1 MSLASMFH
9 WFRRG
14 ARKHERVAVCPTEN
28 GLAMAL
34 AERQPGG
41 GTVVHWV
48 EFIEP
53 AAPAQPPEPP
63 PEKDPEGGGRRSGDR
78 RANDRRQ
85 PGGSEPWFGPER
97 RQSDRRTGPRR
108 VGPRR
113 SRNQDSPPVS
123 PVANAG
129 ELARWYEPLLAAINR
144 LDLRPVPCTTL
155 LRPGDYSLV
164 MVDSPDVPAN
174 ELRSAL
180 RWQLKDLIDFHID
193 DAVID
198 VFAVPERDGHAGRR
212 VYAVAARRE
221 RVQHLVNLLDAVGC
235 NLTTIDIP
243 ELALLNI
250 AERLPEDEAG
260 VALIAF
266 GPDQGL
272 LTLTR
277 DGELYFSRRVDCGTA
292 RLLAAQDGSELTPA
306 LEAVLDGL
314 TIEVQR
320 SLDFYERHFGQAS
333 VSALVLSPIPGLND
347 QVCQYLEAQLG
358 VRTRWLN
365 LEVDCGLEE
374 ARSREATLFGIA
386 AIGAA
391 LREDEVAL

>member
-1 MSLASMFH
+1 MSLSSIFH

-14 ARKHERVAVCPTEN
+14 ARKNERVAVCATDQ
-28 GLAMAL
+28 GLVLAL
-34 AERQPGG
+34 AERLAGG
-41 GTVVHWV
+41 DSVVRWV
-48 EFIEP
+48 EFIAP
-53 AAPAQPPEPP
+53 TAPAQPAEPP

-78 RANDRRQ
+78 RGEDRRQ
-85 PGGSEPWFGPER
+85 PGGSAPWFGPER
-97 RQSDRRTGPRR
+97 RQANRRVGPRR

-113 SRNQDSPPVS
+113 SRNQDVAPASPA
-123 PVANAG
+123 ANAG
-129 ELARWYEPLLAAINR
+129 ELARWYEPLLAAVNR
-144 LDLRPVPCTTL
+144 RDLRPVPCTAL

-164 MVDSPDVPAN
+164 MVDSPDVPPN

-180 RWQLKDLIDFHID
+180 RWHLKDLIDFHID

-198 VFAVPERDGHAGRR
+198 VFAVPDRDGHAGRR

-243 ELALLNI
+243 ELALLNV
-250 AERLPEDEAG
+250 ASRLPEDDGG

-266 GPDQGL
+266 GADQGL

-277 DGELYFSRRVDCGTA
+277 GGELYFSRRVDCGTA
-292 RLLAAQDGSELTPA
+292 RMLAANEGEMLTPA

-320 SLDFYERHFGQAS
+320 SLDFYERHFGQSS
-333 VSALVLSPIPGLND
+333 VSALVLSPIAGLGE
-347 QVCQYLEAQLG
+347 QVCRYLEAQLG
-358 VRTRWLN
+358 VRTRWLDPMT
-365 LEVDCGLEE
+365 ECGLEE
-374 ARSREATLFGIA
+374 AASPEASLFGLPAIA
-386 AIGAA
+386 AA
-391 LREDEVAL
+391 LREEEVAL